1 MKAVYVFFAV
11 VLLAHLATLVMYP
24 WAGAAMVQ
32 FLVFLVLGT
41 AVFGAF
47 WWVAKILSRRAVQ
60 EHPSEEAV
68 ESPDIRRPSVSR
80 AAVTCLAL
88 VVAQLLYVRL
98 IAPHMQSFWAIE
110 GIYYVILVVAGVV
123 LAGWARAPAPVGAV
137 VATLAILAI
146 SVVSL
151 VQFFGDPGVD
161 FQYGPE
167 KWIFALQS
175 HIGRMNMWP
184 LDAAFTS
191 GACLVAGAVRR
202 EAHQTPHCN
211 GPS

>member
-1 MKAVYVFFAV
+1 MKPVYVFLAV
-11 VLLAHLATLVMYP
+11 VLVAHLVTLVMYP
-24 WAGAAMVQ
+24 WTGAALIQ
-32 FLVFLVLGT
+32 FLVFLVLGA
-41 AVFGAF
+41 AVFGVF
-47 WWVAKILSRRAVQ
+47 WWVAKILGRKAVRQ
-60 EHPSEEAV
+60 YPSEEDL
-68 ESPDIRRPSVSR
+68 EPQDIPSLSVSR
-80 AAVTCLAL
+80 AAVICLAL
-88 VVAQLLYVRL
+88 VVAQLLYLRL
-98 IAPHMQSFWAIE
+98 VAPHMRSFWAIE

-123 LAGWARAPAPVGAV
+123 LANWARAPAPVGAV

-167 KWIFALQS
+167 TWIFALQS

-184 LDAAFTS
+184 LDAACAS

-202 EAHQTPHCN
+202 LQP
-211 GPS
+211 